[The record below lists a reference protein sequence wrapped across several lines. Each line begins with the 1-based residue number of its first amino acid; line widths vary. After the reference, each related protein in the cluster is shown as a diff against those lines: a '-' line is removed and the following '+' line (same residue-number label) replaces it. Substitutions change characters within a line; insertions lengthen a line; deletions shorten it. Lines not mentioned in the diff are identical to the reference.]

1 MVTSRLLSLQSSCT
15 AQPDVTP
22 VFSRAAAPIEAV
34 AAATNVLVFSFP
46 PKRFWYLFYRPV
58 FLHRYLGHRPCPPT
72 PIDVGRF
79 LVFPAASSP
88 STSRLI

>member
-34 AAATNVLVFSFP
+34 AAATNVLHVQGFIEFKVFKLDNAP
-46 PKRFWYLFYRPV
+46 PL
-58 FLHRYLGHRPCPPT
+58 L
-72 PIDVGRF
+72 
-79 LVFPAASSP
+79 A
-88 STSRLI
+88 